1 MVQYLNNN
9 ACRVLRNIP
18 DQENDRGF
26 NAARGMTRKAIL
38 NNCNVNKPE
47 DKQIS
52 LSTVTR
58 ALKVLE
64 QEGFIKEGIKIINVK
79 TYFITNKGFEYLN
92 EIKRRR
98 IDNE

>member
-1 MVQYLNNN
+1 MQYLNNN

-18 DQENDRGF
+18 DRENDRGF
-26 NAARGMTRKAIL
+26 NAARGMTRKAIF
-38 NNCNVNKPE
+38 NNCNANKPS

-64 QEGFIKEGIKIINVK
+64 QEEFIKEGIKIINVK
-79 TYFITNKGFEYLN
+79 TYFITDKGFEYLN
-92 EIKRRR
+92 EIKKRRVN
-98 IDNE
+98 NE